1 MINEKKEKSLADK
14 FSEQFLN
21 GVIILAPPAIT
32 AFLIVWVLGI
42 TEGTIGK
49 ALEEF
54 FQIKFPGIGL
64 IAILIFIWII
74 GFVFGHTFPKKI
86 IGLCEYLLSKIP
98 VVKFIYSS
106 VKQFSKAIFE
116 SDSAFQKVVIV
127 PYHQSLALGFLMSS
141 VPDAVREKLGDEY
154 LCVFVP
160 WSLNM
165 TSGTNIFVKKSD
177 VIFVDM
183 EPEDALKFMLTAGT
197 VSKKNVDEK

>member
-1 MINEKKEKSLADK
+1 LINEKKTKTLADK

-21 GVIILAPPAIT
+21 GIIILAPPAIT
-32 AFLIVWVLGI
+32 AFLVVWVLDL
-42 TEGTIGK
+42 TEGTIGRE
-49 ALEEF
+49 LEKIL
-54 FQIKFPGIGL
+54 QIKFPGIGL
-64 IAILIFIWII
+64 IAILLFIWAI

-86 IGLCEYLLSKIP
+86 IGLCEYVLSKIP

-116 SDSAFQKVVIV
+116 SNSAFQRVVIV

-141 VPDAVREKLGDEY
+141 IPDAVREKLGDEY

-165 TSGTNIFVKKSD
+165 TSGTNIFVKRSD

-197 VSKKNVDEK
+197 VAKKNSD

>member
-1 MINEKKEKSLADK
+1 MINEKKEKSLFDK
-14 FSEQFLN
+14 IAEQFMN
-21 GVIILAPPAIT
+21 GIIIIAPPAIT
-32 AFLIVWVLGI
+32 AFLVIWVLDL
-42 TEGTIGK
+42 TEGTIGREIEK
-49 ALEEF
+49 IL
-54 FQIKFPGIGL
+54 QIKFPGIGL
-64 IAILIFIWII
+64 IAILFFVWII
-74 GFVFGHTFPKKI
+74 GFVFGHTFPQKI
-86 IGLCEYLLSKIP
+86 IKLGEYVLSKIP

-165 TSGTNIFVKKSD
+165 TSGTNIFVKRSD

-197 VSKKNVDEK
+197 VSKKNTDEK

>member
-1 MINEKKEKSLADK
+1 MINEKKTKTLADK

-21 GVIILAPPAIT
+21 GIIILAPPAIT
-32 AFLIVWVLGI
+32 AFIVIWVLDL
-42 TEGTIGK
+42 TEGTIGRE
-49 ALEEF
+49 LENIL
-54 FQIKFPGIGL
+54 QIKFPGIGL
-64 IAILIFIWII
+64 ISSLIFIWVI

-86 IGLCEYLLSKIP
+86 IGLCEYVLSKIP

-116 SDSAFQKVVIV
+116 SNSAFQRVVIV

-141 VPDAVREKLGDEY
+141 IPDAVREKLGDEY

-197 VSKKNVDEK
+197 VAKKNID